1 MTGVSIMEVH
11 GIMKNG
17 NAKSRL
23 GNKDV
28 YNKSITNKRFA
39 RATMTPRREDG
50 RPRIPSSLTA
60 AIRIFMGMS
69 CRIR

>member
-1 MTGVSIMEVH
+1 MEVH

-17 NAKSRL
+17 NVKSRL

-28 YNKSITNKRFA
+28 HKKISRVNA
-39 RATMTPRREDG
+39 LGRATVTPRQEDG
-50 RPRIPSSLTA
+50 QPRIPFSLTEV
-60 AIRIFMGMS
+60 IRIFMGMF

>member
-1 MTGVSIMEVH
+1 MEGD

-28 YNKSITNKRFA
+28 HKKVSRVNAFG
-39 RATMTPRREDG
+39 RATMTPKREDG
-50 RPRIPSSLTA
+50 RPRIPFSLTA
-60 AIRIFMGMS
+60 AIRTFMGMS